1 MSIRISGTL
10 VIKEI
15 KGANGKFC
23 VGDLTTPIGEF
34 KVKES
39 ILDQFSE
46 GRYEGEFLVEN
57 FYLSSYIW
65 RGKSTTDIR
74 AKVMEIFLDT
84 VDEGKVDDVPS
95 EPDPIAT
102 EPTAAA
108 NQTGLFDI
116 PVPAALVQEHENQDP
131 VFQELLELFGAD
143 LADLVWDSKEVKLDP
158 TVDRAVFRS
167 QRDRLKEMGYVFDAK
182 SQGWSKK
189 GE

>member
-1 MSIRISGTL
+1 MSIRINGTL

-65 RGKSTTDIR
+65 RGNDHRYSCSNDI
-74 AKVMEIFLDT
+74 LDT
-84 VDEGKVDDVPS
+84 AIGIEDVPA

-108 NQTGLFDI
+108 NQAGPSDI

-143 LADLVWDSKEVKLDP
+143 LADLVWVSKDVKLDP

-182 SQGWSKK
+182 TQGWSRKEK
-189 GE
+189 